1 MILYV
6 TYNDQPSG
14 VYWSQ
19 VTDVVEHLNSLG
31 LEKVR
36 LVAMV
41 SIRGY
46 FRSYR
51 TIREHSPGAWVVPMV
66 PRVHN
71 WRINWLWLAL
81 ITKLAHPQ
89 GIIARGIFATAM
101 ALRLRDKGYVRTV
114 CFDGRGAYGVEWEEY
129 RIIDDDDL
137 IAQCQ
142 IMEAEA
148 IQRSDFRL
156 AVSEALVDHW
166 RDRYGYDQHA
176 HVVIPCTLGAEKERP
191 ALAGGEEFRNSIG
204 WSADQMVLVYS
215 GGTGGWQSLDLLA
228 KVLDGVL
235 ASDPMA
241 CVLFL
246 SGRDPY
252 ID

>member
-1 MILYV
+1 MGRACDRTRVRCASRSDLILYV

-31 LEKVR
+31 GEHVR

-41 SIRGY
+41 SVRGY
-46 FRSYR
+46 FRSVR

-66 PRVHN
+66 PRVQN

-81 ITKLAHPQ
+81 IAVVMRPK

-101 ALRLRDKGYVRTV
+101 ALRLREKGLVRRV

-142 IMEAEA
+142 LMEADA
-148 IQRSDFRL
+148 GRRSDFRL
-156 AVSEALVDHW
+156 AVSEALVSHW
-166 RDRYGYDQHA
+166 RERYDYQKED
-176 HVVIPCTLGAEKERP
+176 HVVIPCTLGSEGKLSTADRS
-191 ALAGGEEFRNSIG
+191 AFRR
-204 WSADQMVLVYS
+204 
-215 GGTGGWQSLDLLA
+215 SL
-228 KVLDGVL
+228 G
-235 ASDPMA
+235 
-241 CVLFL
+241 
-246 SGRDPY
+246 
-252 ID
+252 